1 MFIKDYYQLLKKEDL
16 VKECSENAPTSD
28 KEIITLAY
36 HTAKVTTSTLFIC
49 KGKRFKEEYVLDAVK
64 NGAILLVSEEKYNI
78 DNVEFITVKDV
89 RRAMSLLSEF
99 HYDFPQN
106 KLFKV
111 GITGTKGKTTTA
123 FCYKTINDE
132 YTASLSQMPTAI
144 FSSICNY
151 YGKETEESY
160 LTTPESPDLFRYM
173 AQAVDSN
180 IKDLVMEASSQ
191 GLKYNRLD
199 GVEFDIGI
207 FLNISED
214 HISPLEHTDFD
225 DYFEAKKRIA
235 DISRVLLLNADVP
248 EHTALKERFKK
259 NALIFS
265 LENENADY
273 YGYHI
278 RTNGQYTSFFVKS
291 KNFNCEFTMPMKGDF
306 NVSNAIAAIAAA
318 DIKGIPVHII
328 QRGIAK
334 AHVEGRMDWVS
345 SFDEKINAV
354 IDFAHNKLSFETLFD
369 YLKKEYP
376 EKSIVVVFGCSGEKS
391 YDRRKVLPEISAKYC
406 KHMYI
411 TTMNSGPEPFEKIVS
426 EIIEN
431 IPEGAE
437 YTVIKDRSTA
447 IYDAL
452 DKFGESSIV
461 VIAGRGRK
469 KTHRTEN
476 GYEPY
481 LSDYDCA
488 RQYVTEYNKKQ
499 GN

>member
-1 MFIKDYYQLLKKEDL
+1 MFIKDYYHLLKEADL
-16 VKECSENAPTSD
+16 VKECSEESESSER
-28 KEIITLAY
+28 EIQTLAY
-36 HTAKVTTSTLFIC
+36 HTARVTENTLFIC
-49 KGKRFKEEYVLDAVK
+49 KGKRFKEEYVVDAVK
-64 NGAILLVSEEKYNI
+64 KGAILLVSEEKYNI
-78 DNVEFITVKDV
+78 EGVEYIIVSDV
-89 RRAMSLLSEF
+89 RRAMAVLAEY
-99 HYDFPQN
+99 HYDHPQN

-111 GITGTKGKTTTA
+111 GVTGTKGKTTVA

-132 YTASLSQMPTAI
+132 YMASLSMMPTAI

-151 YGKETEESY
+151 YGGEREESY
-160 LTTPESPDLFRYM
+160 LTTPESPDLYRYLG
-173 AQAVDSN
+173 QAVECG

-199 GVEFDIGI
+199 GVEFDVGI
-207 FLNISED
+207 FLNIAED
-214 HISPLEHTDFD
+214 HISPLEHSDFE

-235 DISRVLLLNADVP
+235 DISRVLLLNMDVP
-248 EHTALKERFKK
+248 EHLELKKRFKK
-259 NALIFS
+259 QALLFS
-265 LENENADY
+265 TVDESADY
-273 YGYHI
+273 YGYHV
-278 RTNGQYTSFFVKS
+278 RTKGQYTSFYVKCRS
-291 KNFNCEFTMPMKGDF
+291 FNCEFTMPMKGDF

-328 QRGIAK
+328 QRGLAK

-376 EKSIVVVFGCSGEKS
+376 EKDLVVVFGCSGEKS

-406 KHMYI
+406 RHMYI
-411 TTMNSGPEPFEKIVS
+411 TTMNSGPEPFEKIVA
-426 EIIEN
+426 EIVEN
-431 IPEGAE
+431 IPKGAE
-437 YTVIKDRSTA
+437 YTVIKDRVSA

-481 LSDYDCA
+481 MSDYDCA
-488 RQYVTEYNKKQ
+488 RQYVAEYNEKNQK
-499 GN
+499 

>member
-1 MFIKDYYQLLKKEDL
+1 MFIKDYYQLLEGADL
-16 VKECSENAPTSD
+16 VKESSKGAAISE
-28 KEIITLAY
+28 KEIKNLAY
-36 HTAKVTTSTLFIC
+36 HTAKVTKDTLFIC
-49 KGKRFKEEYVLDAVK
+49 KGKRFKEQYVIDAVK
-64 NGAILLVSEEKYNI
+64 SGAVLLVSEEKYNI
-78 DNVEFITVKDV
+78 PDVEYIIVNDV
-89 RRAMSLLSEF
+89 RRSMALLAQH
-99 HYDFPQN
+99 HYDRPQT
-106 KLFKV
+106 KLFSV
-111 GITGTKGKTTTA
+111 GITGTKGKTTVA

-132 YTASLSQMPTAI
+132 YNASRSMMPTAI
-144 FSSICNY
+144 FSSISNY
-151 YGKETEESY
+151 YGGEAEESY
-160 LTTPESPDLFRYM
+160 LTTPESPDLYRYM
-173 AQAVDSN
+173 GQAVEHG

-214 HISPLEHTDFD
+214 HISPLEHLDFE

-235 DISRVLLLNADVP
+235 DISRRLLLNMDAP
-248 EHTALKERFKK
+248 EHLVLKDRFKGE
-259 NALIFS
+259 ALTFS
-265 LENENADY
+265 TVNENADY
-273 YGYHI
+273 YAYHI
-278 RTNGQYTSFFVKS
+278 TVNGQYTSFYVKCR
-291 KNFNCEFTMPMKGDF
+291 NFNSEFTMPMKGDF
-306 NVSNAIAAIAAA
+306 NVSNALAAIAAA

-376 EKSIVVVFGCSGEKS
+376 QKNLVVVFGCSGEKS
-391 YDRRKVLPEISAKYC
+391 YDRRRVLPVVSAKYC

-426 EIIEN
+426 EIEEN
-431 IPEGAE
+431 IPKGAE
-437 YTVIKDRSTA
+437 YTVIKDRVSA

-452 DKFGESSIV
+452 DRFGESSIV

-481 LSDYDCA
+481 MSDYDCA
-488 RQYVTEYNKKQ
+488 RQYVTEYNAKNQK
-499 GN
+499 